1 MAAAVAATAFT
12 TVLFG
17 DGDIV
22 KMYAG
27 EIAGSFRDYVI
38 GLKCEEP
45 FVKERLRGLKEEVLV
60 LIVCVMGLTCE

>member
-1 MAAAVAATAFT
+1 MAATAFT

-45 FVKERLRGLKEEVLV
+45 FVKERL
-60 LIVCVMGLTCE
+60 